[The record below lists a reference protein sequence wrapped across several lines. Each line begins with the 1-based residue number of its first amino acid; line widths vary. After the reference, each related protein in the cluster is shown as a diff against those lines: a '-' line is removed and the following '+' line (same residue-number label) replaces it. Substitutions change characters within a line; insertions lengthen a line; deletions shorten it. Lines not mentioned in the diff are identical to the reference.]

1 MVRGRP
7 DGRGIPLTHVE
18 MTVAA
23 PTPRPPDE
31 PDDRAS
37 SSSDRGGG
45 SPTAATLRWHRTTL
59 DGRVVVYG
67 DAGDGPPVV
76 FVHGWGLSA
85 RSYARAL
92 PTIAAAGHRVIA
104 PALPGFGRSDALPGT
119 YTFERLARWLDQVL
133 EHVGIDEPAALVGH
147 SFGGGVA
154 TATAY
159 HHPQRVRSLTLVN
172 SIGGSVWKEGGRR
185 GARSLAERPLWDWG
199 LHLPAEFRP
208 GKLPLATARKALP
221 VIVRDVVVNAL
232 SNPGAVWRAADC
244 ARRADLRRELTTL
257 AERGLPV
264 AILWGSEDTV
274 VPEATFLAMCDAAG
288 ATGDIIDRAGHSWLL
303 VDPEGFGELV
313 TNSLAV
319 RDRVSRSRGPVASR
333 TTGLD
338 RPA

>member
-1 MVRGRP
+1 MP
-7 DGRGIPLTHVE
+7 
-18 MTVAA
+18 A
-23 PTPRPPDE
+23 PTSRPGD
-31 PDDRAS
+31 
-37 SSSDRGGG
+37 G
-45 SPTAATLRWHRTTL
+45 AAIAPLRWHRTTL
-59 DGRVVVYG
+59 DGRDVVYG

-85 RSYARAL
+85 KSYARAL
-92 PTIAAAGHRVIA
+92 PAMARAGHRVIA
-104 PALPGFGRSDALPGT
+104 PALPGFGRSEALPGT
-119 YTFERLARWLDQVL
+119 YTFERLARWLDLVL

-147 SFGGGVA
+147 SFGGGVV

-159 HHPQRVRSLTLVN
+159 HHPERVRSLTLVN
-172 SIGGSVWKEGGRR
+172 SIGGSVWKDGRR
-185 GARSLAERPLWDWG
+185 GERSLAERPLWDWG

-208 GKLPLATARKALP
+208 GKLAWATARKALP
-221 VIVRDVVVNAL
+221 VVLRDAAVNAL

-244 ARRADLRRELTTL
+244 ARRADLRRELAEL

-288 ATGDIIDRAGHSWLL
+288 ATGDIIDDAGHSWLL
-303 VDPEGFGELV
+303 VDPEGFGELI

-319 RDRVSRSRGPVASR
+319 GEQVRRTRGPVPV
-333 TTGLD
+333 TTTEGFE